1 MTARIST
8 VGPHRVAVGPR
19 HPLSSLVEIDVD
31 ARSHPGYHRANNE
44 DHFFVTRLG
53 RTLQTMI
60 TSLPAEDVPA
70 RTEEVN
76 YVMVVADGMGGHAAG
91 EIASRMAISAL
102 VSLALDVPDW
112 IFKVDEEHAPEIERR
127 SRKYVQEVGAMLVE
141 RGRRDEALHGMGTTL
156 TAVRSFGRDLLIT
169 HVGDSR
175 AYLLRAGGLHRLTRD
190 HTFAQLLVDSGHLAP
205 GDVAVS
211 RHRHVLTNALG
222 GTIED
227 VQVDTDQLQ
236 LEDGDRL
243 LLCSDGLT
251 DLVDDQTITNILRE
265 TTRSSDACERLVQR
279 ALDNGGRD
287 NVTVI
292 VAAYRL
298 PEDRSDR
305 RNRRATNLTL
315 RQARSRTT
323 ARSGTRPRA
332 TGRSVPR
339 LRVDRR
345 VLPRGKLPC
354 PITTDDDF
362 DLAGPTAIRRC
373 PAVRWFVPAV
383 TAAVP
388 RFAP

>member
-8 VGPHRVAVGPR
+8 DGPHRVAVGHR
-19 HPLSSLVEIDVD
+19 HSLSSLVEIDVD
-31 ARSHPGYHRANNE
+31 ARSHPGHRRANNE

-53 RTLQTMI
+53 RTLETMI
-60 TSLPAEDVPA
+60 TSVPAEDVPA

-112 IFKVDEEHAPEIERR
+112 NFKVDEEHAPEIKRR
-127 SRKYVQEVGAMLVE
+127 SRKYVREVGAMLNE
-141 RGRRDEALHGMGTTL
+141 RGRRDDALHGMGTTL
-156 TAVRSFGRDLLIT
+156 TAVRSLGRDLLIT

-175 AYLLRAGGLHRLTRD
+175 AYLLRGGSLHRLTRD
-190 HTFAQLLVDSGHLAP
+190 HTFAQLLVDTGQFAP
-205 GDVAVS
+205 GDATVS

-243 LLCSDGLT
+243 LLCTDGLT

-298 PEDRSDR
+298 PEQERDRER
-305 RNRRATNLTL
+305 
-315 RQARSRTT
+315 
-323 ARSGTRPRA
+323 
-332 TGRSVPR
+332 
-339 LRVDRR
+339 
-345 VLPRGKLPC
+345 
-354 PITTDDDF
+354 
-362 DLAGPTAIRRC
+362 
-373 PAVRWFVPAV
+373 
-383 TAAVP
+383 
-388 RFAP
+388 

>member
-8 VGPHRVAVGPR
+8 DGPHRVAVGHR

-44 DHFFVTRLG
+44 DHFLVTRLG

-60 TSLPAEDVPA
+60 TSLLAEDVPA

-91 EIASRMAISAL
+91 EIASRMAISTL

-141 RGRRDEALHGMGTTL
+141 RGRRDDALHGMGTTL

-175 AYLLRAGGLHRLTRD
+175 AYLLRAGRLHRLTRD
-190 HTFAQLLVDSGHLAP
+190 HTFAQLLVDSGQLAP

-222 GTIED
+222 GGIED
-227 VQVDTDQLQ
+227 VRVDTDQLQ

-251 DLVDDQTITNILRE
+251 DLVDDETITNILRE

-298 PEDRSDR
+298 PEEAERSKE
-305 RNRRATNLTL
+305 
-315 RQARSRTT
+315 S
-323 ARSGTRPRA
+323 
-332 TGRSVPR
+332 TGDEP
-339 LRVDRR
+339 D
-345 VLPRGKLPC
+345 
-354 PITTDDDF
+354 TQT
-362 DLAGPTAIRRC
+362 GP
-373 PAVRWFVPAV
+373 
-383 TAAVP
+383 
-388 RFAP
+388 

>member
-1 MTARIST
+1 MTARVST
-8 VGPHRVAVGPR
+8 DGPHRVAVGPR
-19 HPLSSLVEIDVD
+19 HPSSPLVEIDVD
-31 ARSHPGYHRANNE
+31 ARSHSGYHRAKNE
-44 DHFFVTRLG
+44 DHFFVTRLS

-70 RTEEVN
+70 LAEEVN

-91 EIASRMAISAL
+91 ELASRTAISAL
-102 VSLALDVPDW
+102 VGLALEVPDW
-112 IFKVDEEHAPEIERR
+112 IFKIDEEHVPEIERR

-141 RGRRDEALHGMGTTL
+141 HGRRDAALRGMGTTL
-156 TAVRSFGRDLLIT
+156 TVVRSLGRDLLIT

-175 AYLLRAGGLHRLTRD
+175 AYLLRGGGLHRLTRD
-190 HTFAQLLVDSGHLAP
+190 HTFAQLLVDSGRLAP
-205 GDVAVS
+205 DDVAMS

-222 GTIED
+222 GSIED
-227 VQVDTDQLQ
+227 VQVDTDRLQ

-298 PEDRSDR
+298 PEEP
-305 RNRRATNLTL
+305 
-315 RQARSRTT
+315 ARTK
-323 ARSGTRPRA
+323 APGGDAAGTR
-332 TGRSVPR
+332 
-339 LRVDRR
+339 
-345 VLPRGKLPC
+345 
-354 PITTDDDF
+354 
-362 DLAGPTAIRRC
+362 
-373 PAVRWFVPAV
+373 
-383 TAAVP
+383 
-388 RFAP
+388 